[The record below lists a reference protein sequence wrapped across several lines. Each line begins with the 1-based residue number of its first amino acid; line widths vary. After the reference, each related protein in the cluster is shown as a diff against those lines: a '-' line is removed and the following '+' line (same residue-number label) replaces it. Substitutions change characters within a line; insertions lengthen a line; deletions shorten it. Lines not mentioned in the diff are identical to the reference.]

1 MALWDTAGQDEYAGI
16 RRLSYR
22 STDVFVVCFSV
33 VDRSSLENVRVSW
46 LPELRTVTV
55 YQCFSPARRYAGA
68 GTSYG
73 AVSACLSVCLF
84 VCLYIHSCHLATAGA
99 SDSSLALDCCAR
111 YQVFVCMS
119 ATSRCSIKK
128 VARISTIRDAIL
140 TCARKPT

>member
-1 MALWDTAGQDEYAGI
+1 MALWDTAGQDEYANI

-33 VDRSSLENVRVSW
+33 VDRSSLANVRLSW

-73 AVSACLSVCLF
+73 AVSVCLPVCLSVYPLSC
-84 VCLYIHSCHLATAGA
+84 CHLATAGA
-99 SDSSLALDCCAR
+99 SDSSLAFDCCAR

-128 VARISTIRDAIL
+128 DARISTIRDAIL